1 MKKTFSVLDGMRGI
15 AAIYVLI
22 IHTGSFWGNLDFHH
36 SYLAVDLFFLLS
48 GFVIA
53 HAYEAKLDSGQL
65 SLQNFILVRLIRLY
79 PMYFL
84 SVIFAATIFIL
95 DYLGGRNRDLLNTHQ
110 LIELIALSLIFLPTY
125 IPGIIYLFPLNIP
138 YWSIFYELIMNLV
151 YVFTREK
158 LKNNVLIILVISLSC
173 LLALMAYFR
182 GDISAGLTW
191 KLTSIL
197 SALVRSGFGIFLGV
211 YLFRIHK
218 RLLINLSISSW
229 MVILIMAISLMA
241 PDLGRLNGLF
251 DLFAVTLI
259 FPLLILLGVRS
270 KHGLIADLILK
281 KLGVVSYPMYLLH
294 IPVSL
299 IIYRYASDLVE
310 IYAPYSGVSLVL
322 GLMIL
327 SLLAEKYLDI
337 PARRFLTKCFVKPN
351 LKYNQKNAV
360 AS

>member
-1 MKKTFSVLDGMRGI
+1 VKKTFSVLDGMRGI

-36 SYLAVDLFFLLS
+36 SYLAVDLFFVLS

-53 HAYEAKLDSGQL
+53 HAYENKLDSGQL
-65 SLQNFILVRLIRLY
+65 SLKNFILVRLIRLY

-84 SVIFAATIFIL
+84 SIIFAATIFIL
-95 DYLGGRNRDLLNTHQ
+95 HYLGGRYESLLNTYQ
-110 LIELIALSLIFLPTY
+110 LIELIALSLLFLPTY
-125 IPGIIYLFPLNIP
+125 IPGIVYLFPLNIP
-138 YWSIFYELIMNLV
+138 YWSIFYELIMNVV

-158 LKNNVLIILVISLSC
+158 LTNNVLLILVISLSC

-191 KLTSIL
+191 RLTSIV

-211 YLFRIHK
+211 YLFRINK
-218 RLLINLSISSW
+218 SLLINSPISSW
-229 MVILIMAISLMA
+229 VVILITALSLMT

-251 DLFAVTLI
+251 DLFAVTFI
-259 FPLLILLGVRS
+259 FPLLVLLGVRS
-270 KHGLIADLILK
+270 KHGPIADLIFK
-281 KLGVVSYPMYLLH
+281 KLGVVSYPIYLLH

-299 IIYRYASDLVE
+299 IIYLYANNLVE
-310 IYAPYSGVSLVL
+310 IYAPWSGAGLVL
-322 GLMIL
+322 GLIIL

-337 PARRFLTKCFVKPN
+337 PARRFLTTRFIKPN
-351 LKYNQKNAV
+351 FKYNQKNAV